1 MMQGY
6 WFGTGK
12 RRKPKPNQPVKN
24 KGYSFCNLSFLTRL
38 DHVKTNIRESYKES
52 IANELANV
60 ESRGPSKEELTMY
73 IKIAKKE
80 VLWSQIFK
88 R

>member
-1 MMQGY
+1 
-6 WFGTGK
+6 
-12 RRKPKPNQPVKN
+12 
-24 KGYSFCNLSFLTRL
+24 
-38 DHVKTNIRESYKES
+38 VKTNIRESYKES

-80 VLWSQIFK
+80 VL
-88 R
+88 